1 MNGNQTHSL
10 ADQLDFQISLLRLVT
25 TAHLDGDGGAQWQE
39 RDLENLQSVE
49 TQRREG

>member
-1 MNGNQTHSL
+1 MNGSQTHSL

-25 TAHLDGDGGAQWQE
+25 TAHVDWEGGPPWQE
-39 RDLENLQSVE
+39 QDQQNPQSAE